1 MQMMLIV
8 STERKGDIMRQDVL
22 NEINI
27 FLRGGE
33 KETMSKAAMARI
45 MGCDPRTVKRYLE
58 GYKPKMKR
66 KILKKSKLDKFKET
80 IISKLEI
87 GCTSMAI
94 FKFIQKDGYT
104 GSYSLVADFVQKH
117 KEEQIKKATIRFE
130 TAPGLQAQVDWKEN
144 LKMISKHGELFEVNI
159 FLMVLGYSR
168 TKFVKLTSDK
178 TQKTLFECMN
188 EAFEYFGGVPKEIVF
203 DNMATVVDRANSRIG
218 NVKLNTKFVQ
228 YSKDIGF
235 NPITC
240 RIYRPQT
247 KGKVES
253 LAKLVDRLQVYNHE
267 FETYEEL
274 EKIVKMFM
282 KEINNE
288 ISQGTNMKPIERL
301 AKETKHLLPLPNQ
314 EVLNAYTTSPKE
326 YKVSKESMITYK
338 GQKYS
343 VPTYLIGKSVSVK
356 ETDEYIHIYYITNLI
371 TKHKKSKKFLNYHK
385 EHIVDILKSDALK
398 GYKDNE
404 IEEFVNNHLSDYD
417 EL

>member
-1 MQMMLIV
+1 
-8 STERKGDIMRQDVL
+8 MRQDVL

-130 TAPGLQAQVDWKEN
+130 TAPGLQSQVDWKEN

-356 ETDEYIHIYYITNLI
+356 ETEEYIHIYYTTNLI

-398 GYKDNE
+398 GYENNE

>member
-1 MQMMLIV
+1 
-8 STERKGDIMRQDVL
+8 MRQDVL

-58 GYKPKMKR
+58 GYELKKKR

-130 TAPGLQAQVDWKEN
+130 TAPGLQSQVDWKEN

-178 TQKTLFECMN
+178 TQKTLFKCMN
-188 EAFEYFGGVPKEIVF
+188 EAFKYFGGVPKEIVF

-301 AKETKHLLPLPNQ
+301 AKETKYLLPLPNQ

-343 VPTYLIGKSVSVK
+343 VPIYLIGKSVSVK
-356 ETDEYIHIYYITNLI
+356 ETDEYIHIYYTTNLI

>member
-1 MQMMLIV
+1 
-8 STERKGDIMRQDVL
+8 MRQDVL

-58 GYKPKMKR
+58 GYEPKKKR

-130 TAPGLQAQVDWKEN
+130 TAPGLQSQVDWKEN

-168 TKFVKLTSDK
+168 TKFLKLTSDK

-188 EAFEYFGGVPKEIVF
+188 EAFKYFGGVPKEIVF

-218 NVKLNTKFVQ
+218 NVKLNSKFVQ

-274 EKIVKMFM
+274 EKIAKMFM

-301 AKETKHLLPLPNQ
+301 AKETKYLLPLPNQ

-356 ETDEYIHIYYITNLI
+356 ETDEYIHIYYTTNLI

>member
-1 MQMMLIV
+1 
-8 STERKGDIMRQDVL
+8 MRQDVL
-22 NEINI
+22 NQLNI

-58 GYKPKMKR
+58 GYELKKKR

-178 TQKTLFECMN
+178 TQKTLFKCMN
-188 EAFEYFGGVPKEIVF
+188 EAFKYFGGVPKEIVF

-301 AKETKHLLPLPNQ
+301 EKETKYLLPLPNQ

>member
-1 MQMMLIV
+1 
-8 STERKGDIMRQDVL
+8 MRQDVL

-58 GYKPKMKR
+58 GYEPKKKR

-130 TAPGLQAQVDWKEN
+130 TAPGLQSQVDWKEN

-178 TQKTLFECMN
+178 TQKTLFECMD
-188 EAFEYFGGVPKEIVF
+188 EAFKYFGGVPKEIVF

-218 NVKLNTKFVQ
+218 NVKLNSKFVQ

-235 NPITC
+235 NPISC

-301 AKETKHLLPLPNQ
+301 AKETKYLLPLPNQ

-356 ETDEYIHIYYITNLI
+356 ETDEYIHIYYTTNLI
-371 TKHKKSKKFLNYHK
+371 IKHKKSKKFLNYHK

>member
-1 MQMMLIV
+1 
-8 STERKGDIMRQDVL
+8 MRQDVL

-178 TQKTLFECMN
+178 TQKTLFKCMN
-188 EAFEYFGGVPKEIVF
+188 EAFKYFGGVPKEIVF

-301 AKETKHLLPLPNQ
+301 EKETKYLLPLPNQ

-356 ETDEYIHIYYITNLI
+356 ETDEYIHIYYTTNLI
-371 TKHKKSKKFLNYHK
+371 TKHKKSTKFLNYHK

>member
-1 MQMMLIV
+1 
-8 STERKGDIMRQDVL
+8 MRQDVL

-58 GYKPKMKR
+58 GYEPKKKR

-130 TAPGLQAQVDWKEN
+130 TAPGLQSQVDWKEN

-188 EAFEYFGGVPKEIVF
+188 EAFKYFGGVPKEIVF

-301 AKETKHLLPLPNQ
+301 AKETKYLLPLPNQ

-356 ETDEYIHIYYITNLI
+356 ETDEYIHVYYTTNLI

-385 EHIVDILKSDALK
+385 EHIVDILKTDALK
-398 GYKDNE
+398 SYEYNE
-404 IEEFVNNHLSDYD
+404 IEEFVDNHLSDYD

>member
-1 MQMMLIV
+1 
-8 STERKGDIMRQDVL
+8 MRLDVL
-22 NEINI
+22 NEVTI

-33 KETMSKAAMARI
+33 KDIMSKAAMARI
-45 MGCDPRTVKRYLE
+45 MNCDPRTVKRYLNE
-58 GYKPKMKR
+58 YDVKRNRKVPKT
-66 KILKKSKLDKFKET
+66 SKLDDFKG
-80 IISKLEI
+80 IVISKLEL

-94 FKFIQKDGYT
+94 FKFIQKEGYN

-117 KEEQIKKATIRFE
+117 KKEQLKKATIRYE

-144 LKMISKHGELFEVNI
+144 LKMISKNGELFEVNI

-168 TKFVKLTSDK
+168 MKFVKLTSDK
-178 TQKTLFECMN
+178 TQKTLFNCMN
-188 EAFEYFGGVPKEIVF
+188 EAFKYFGGIPKEILF
-203 DNMATVVDRANSRIG
+203 DNMSTVVDRANSRIG
-218 NVKLNTKFVQ
+218 NVKLNTKFLQ

-235 NPITC
+235 TPITC

-267 FETYEEL
+267 FEDYEEL
-274 EKIVKMFM
+274 EKIVRLFM
-282 KEINNE
+282 KEINSE
-288 ISQGTNMKPIERL
+288 VSQGTNMKPFERL
-301 AKETKHLLPLPNQ
+301 KKETKYLLPLPNQ
-314 EVLNAYTTSPKE
+314 DILKNYITSPKE

-343 VPTYLIGKSVSVK
+343 VPTYLIGNSVSVK
-356 ETDEYIHIYYITNLI
+356 ETEEYIHIYYTTNLI
-371 TKHKKSKKFLNYHK
+371 AKHKKGQKFLNYQK

-398 GYKDNE
+398 GCTNDE
-404 IEEFVNNHLSDYD
+404 IEMFINEHLNDYD

>member
-1 MQMMLIV
+1 
-8 STERKGDIMRQDVL
+8 MRLDVL

-27 FLRGGE
+27 IVRGGE
-33 KETMSKAAMARI
+33 KEIMSKAAMARI
-45 MGCDPRTVKRYLE
+45 MGCDPRTVKRYLN
-58 GYKPKMKR
+58 GYEPK
-66 KILKKSKLDKFKET
+66 KKKKVTKASKLDSFKET
-80 IISKLEI
+80 IIAKLEI

-94 FKFIQKDGYT
+94 FKFIQKEGYE

-117 KEEQIKKATIRFE
+117 KDEQQSKATIRFE

-144 LKMISKHGELFEVNI
+144 LKMVSKNGELFEVNI

-178 TQKTLFECMN
+178 TQKTLFLCMN
-188 EAFEYFGGVPKEIVF
+188 EAFKYFGGIPKEILF

-218 NVKLNTKFVQ
+218 HVKLNTKFIQ
-228 YSKDIGF
+228 YAKDIGF
-235 NPITC
+235 NPVTC

-253 LAKLVDRLQVYNHE
+253 LAKLVDRLQVYNNE

-288 ISQGTNMKPIERL
+288 VSQGTNEKPVERL
-301 AKETKHLLPLPNQ
+301 KKETKYLLPLPNQ
-314 EVLNAYTTSPKE
+314 EILNAYTTSPKE

-343 VPTYLIGKSVSVK
+343 VPTNLIGKSVSVM
-356 ETDEYIHIYYITNLI
+356 ETNEYIHIYYTTNLI
-371 TKHKKSKKFLNYHK
+371 TKHKKSEKFLNYHK
-385 EHIVDILKSDALK
+385 EHIVDILKTEALK
-398 GYKDNE
+398 GCSNDE
-404 IEEFVNNHLSDYD
+404 IEAFIEHNLSDYD
-417 EL
+417 DL

>member
-1 MQMMLIV
+1 
-8 STERKGDIMRQDVL
+8 MRQDVL

-58 GYKPKMKR
+58 GYELKKKR

-130 TAPGLQAQVDWKEN
+130 TAPVLQAQVDWKEN

-178 TQKTLFECMN
+178 TQKTLFKCMN
-188 EAFEYFGGVPKEIVF
+188 EAFKYFGGVPKEIIF

-301 AKETKHLLPLPNQ
+301 EKETKYLLPLPNQ

>member
-1 MQMMLIV
+1 
-8 STERKGDIMRQDVL
+8 MRQDVL

-58 GYKPKMKR
+58 GYEPKKKR

-117 KEEQIKKATIRFE
+117 KKKQIKKATIRFE

-178 TQKTLFECMN
+178 TQKTLFGCMN
-188 EAFEYFGGVPKEIVF
+188 EAFKYFGGVPKEIVF

-288 ISQGTNMKPIERL
+288 ISQGTDMKPIERL
-301 AKETKHLLPLPNQ
+301 AKETKYLLPLPNQ

-343 VPTYLIGKSVSVK
+343 VPIYLIGKSVSVK
-356 ETDEYIHIYYITNLI
+356 ETDEYIHIYYTTNLI

>member
-1 MQMMLIV
+1 
-8 STERKGDIMRQDVL
+8 MRQDVL

-33 KETMSKAAMARI
+33 KDIMSKAAMARI

-58 GYKPKMKR
+58 GYEPKKKR
-66 KILKKSKLDKFKET
+66 KFSKKSKLDQFKET

-144 LKMISKHGELFEVNI
+144 LKIISKHGELFEVNI

-178 TQKTLFECMN
+178 SQKTLFECMN
-188 EAFEYFGGVPKEIVF
+188 EAFKYFGGVPKEIVF

-218 NVKLNTKFVQ
+218 NVKLNTKFLQ

-253 LAKLVDRLQVYNHE
+253 LAKLVDRLQVYNNE

-301 AKETKHLLPLPNQ
+301 AKETKYLLPLPNQ

-343 VPTYLIGKSVSVK
+343 VPTYLIGKSISVK
-356 ETDEYIHIYYITNLI
+356 ETEGYIHIYYTTNLI
-371 TKHKKSKKFLNYHK
+371 TKHKKSEKFLNYHK

-398 GYKDNE
+398 GYSDNE
-404 IEEFVNNHLSDYD
+404 IEEFVDSHLSDYD

>member
-1 MQMMLIV
+1 
-8 STERKGDIMRQDVL
+8 MRQDVL

-58 GYKPKMKR
+58 GYELKKKR

-130 TAPGLQAQVDWKEN
+130 TAPGLQSQVDWKEN

-159 FLMVLGYSR
+159 FLMILGYSR

-178 TQKTLFECMN
+178 TQKTLFKCMN
-188 EAFEYFGGVPKEIVF
+188 EAFKYFGGVPKEIVF

-314 EVLNAYTTSPKE
+314 EVLKAYTTSPKE

-356 ETDEYIHIYYITNLI
+356 ETDEYIHIYYTTNLI
-371 TKHKKSKKFLNYHK
+371 TKHQKSKKFLNYHK

-398 GYKDNE
+398 GYENNE
-404 IEEFVNNHLSDYD
+404 IEEFVDNHLSDYD

>member
-1 MQMMLIV
+1 
-8 STERKGDIMRQDVL
+8 MRQDVL

-58 GYKPKMKR
+58 GYELKKKR

-144 LKMISKHGELFEVNI
+144 LKMISKHGEIFEVNI

-178 TQKTLFECMN
+178 TQKTLFKCMN
-188 EAFEYFGGVPKEIVF
+188 EAFKYFGGVPKEIVF

-301 AKETKHLLPLPNQ
+301 EKETKYLLPLPNQ

>member
-1 MQMMLIV
+1 
-8 STERKGDIMRQDVL
+8 MRQDVL

-58 GYKPKMKR
+58 GYEPKKKR

-178 TQKTLFECMN
+178 TQKTLFKCMN
-188 EAFEYFGGVPKEIVF
+188 EAFKYFGGVPKEIVF

-301 AKETKHLLPLPNQ
+301 EKETKYLLPLPNQ

-343 VPTYLIGKSVSVK
+343 VPIYLIGKSVSVK
-356 ETDEYIHIYYITNLI
+356 ETDEYIHIYYTTNLI

>member
-1 MQMMLIV
+1 
-8 STERKGDIMRQDVL
+8 MRQDVL

-58 GYKPKMKR
+58 GYESKKKR

-130 TAPGLQAQVDWKEN
+130 TAPGLQSQVDWKEN

-178 TQKTLFECMN
+178 TQKTLFKCMN
-188 EAFEYFGGVPKEIVF
+188 EAFKYFGGVPKEIVF

-301 AKETKHLLPLPNQ
+301 EKETKYLLPLPNQ

-343 VPTYLIGKSVSVK
+343 VPIYLIGKSVSVK
-356 ETDEYIHIYYITNLI
+356 ETDEYIHIYYTTNLI

>member
-1 MQMMLIV
+1 
-8 STERKGDIMRQDVL
+8 MRQDVL

-178 TQKTLFECMN
+178 TQKTLFKCMN
-188 EAFEYFGGVPKEIVF
+188 EAFKYFGGVPKEIVF

>member
-1 MQMMLIV
+1 
-8 STERKGDIMRQDVL
+8 MRLDVL
-22 NEINI
+22 NEIKLY
-27 FLRGGE
+27 LRGGE
-33 KETMSKAAMARI
+33 QQIMSKAAMARI
-45 MGCDPRTVKRYLE
+45 MGCDPRTVKRYLN
-58 GYKPKMKR
+58 GYELKKNKR
-66 KILKKSKLDKFKET
+66 KLRNSKLDNFKET

-117 KEEQIKKATIRFE
+117 KEEQLKKATIRFE

-144 LKMISKHGELFEVNI
+144 LKMVSKHGELFEVNI

-168 TKFVKLTSDK
+168 MKFLKLTSNK
-178 TQKTLFECMN
+178 TQKTLFLCMN
-188 EAFEYFGGVPKEIVF
+188 EAFKYYRGVPKEILF

-218 NVKLNTKFVQ
+218 NVKLNAKFLQ

-253 LAKLVDRLQVYNHE
+253 LAKLVDRLQVYNNE

-288 ISQGTNMKPIERL
+288 ISQGTNMKPNERL
-301 AKETKHLLPLPNQ
+301 KKETKYLMPLPKQ
-314 EVLNAYTTSPKE
+314 EILNAYTTSPKE
-326 YKVSKESMITYK
+326 YKVSKESMIIYK

-343 VPTYLIGKSVSVK
+343 VPTHLIGKTVSIK
-356 ETDEYIHIYYITNLI
+356 ETNEYIHIYYTTNLV
-371 TKHKKSKKFLNYHK
+371 TKHKKGKKFLNYHK
-385 EHIVDILKSDALK
+385 EHIVDILKTDALK
-398 GYKDNE
+398 GYSDDE
-404 IEEFVNNHLSDYD
+404 VESFIEDHLSDYD

>member
-1 MQMMLIV
+1 
-8 STERKGDIMRQDVL
+8 MRRDVL

-33 KETMSKAAMARI
+33 KTIMSKAAMARI
-45 MGCDPRTVKRYLE
+45 MGCDPRTVKRYLN
-58 GYKPKMKR
+58 GYEPKEKT
-66 KILKKSKLDKFKET
+66 KITRNSKLDKFKET

-104 GSYSLVADFVQKH
+104 GSYYLVADFVQKH

-144 LKMISKHGELFEVNI
+144 FKMVSKHGEIFEVNI

-168 TKFVKLTSDK
+168 MKFVKLTSDK

-188 EAFEYFGGVPKEIVF
+188 EAFKYFGGIPKEILF
-203 DNMATVVDRANSRIG
+203 DNMPTVVDRANSRIG
-218 NVKLNTKFVQ
+218 NIKLNTKFLQ

-253 LAKLVDRLQVYNHE
+253 LAKLVDRLKVYNHE
-267 FETYEEL
+267 FETYDEL

-288 ISQGTNMKPIERL
+288 VSQGTNIKPIERL
-301 AKETKHLLPLPNQ
+301 EKETKYLMPLPSQ
-314 EVLNAYTTSPKE
+314 DVLKAYTTSPKE

-343 VPTYLIGKSVSVK
+343 VPTYLIGKSVSVT
-356 ETDEYIHIYYITNLI
+356 ETDEYIHIYYTSNLV
-371 TKHKKSKKFLNYHK
+371 TKHKKVKNF
-385 EHIVDILKSDALK
+385 
-398 GYKDNE
+398 
-404 IEEFVNNHLSDYD
+404 
-417 EL
+417 

>member
-1 MQMMLIV
+1 
-8 STERKGDIMRQDVL
+8 MRQDVL

-58 GYKPKMKR
+58 GYEPKKKR

-178 TQKTLFECMN
+178 TQKTLFKCMN
-188 EAFEYFGGVPKEIVF
+188 EAFKYFGGVPKEIVF

-301 AKETKHLLPLPNQ
+301 EKETKYLLPLPNQ

>member
-1 MQMMLIV
+1 
-8 STERKGDIMRQDVL
+8 MRQDVL

-58 GYKPKMKR
+58 GYELKKKR

-178 TQKTLFECMN
+178 TQKTLFKCMN
-188 EAFEYFGGVPKEIVF
+188 EAFKYFGGVPKEIVF

-301 AKETKHLLPLPNQ
+301 EKETKYLLPLPNQ

-356 ETDEYIHIYYITNLI
+356 ETDGYIHIYYITNLI

>member
-1 MQMMLIV
+1 
-8 STERKGDIMRQDVL
+8 MRQDVL

-33 KETMSKAAMARI
+33 KETMSKAATARI

-130 TAPGLQAQVDWKEN
+130 TAPGLQSQVDWKEN

-168 TKFVKLTSDK
+168 TKFVKLTSDT

-203 DNMATVVDRANSRIG
+203 DNMATVVDRANSKIG

-356 ETDEYIHIYYITNLI
+356 ETEEYIHIYYTTNLI

>member
-1 MQMMLIV
+1 
-8 STERKGDIMRQDVL
+8 MRQDVL
-22 NEINI
+22 NEITI

-33 KETMSKAAMARI
+33 KDIMSKAAMARI

-58 GYKPKMKR
+58 GYEPKKKR
-66 KILKKSKLDKFKET
+66 KISKKSKLDQFKET

-104 GSYSLVADFVQKH
+104 GSYSLVANFVQKH

-144 LKMISKHGELFEVNI
+144 LKIISKHGELFEVNI

-178 TQKTLFECMN
+178 NQKTLFECMN
-188 EAFEYFGGVPKEIVF
+188 EAFKYFGGVPKEIVF

-218 NVKLNTKFVQ
+218 NVKLNTKFLQ

-253 LAKLVDRLQVYNHE
+253 LAKLVDRLQVYNNE

-274 EKIVKMFM
+274 EKIVKIFM

-301 AKETKHLLPLPNQ
+301 AKETKYLLPLPNQ
-314 EVLNAYTTSPKE
+314 EVLNANTTSPKE

-343 VPTYLIGKSVSVK
+343 VPTYLIGKSISVK
-356 ETDEYIHIYYITNLI
+356 ETDEYIHIYYTTNLI
-371 TKHKKSKKFLNYHK
+371 TKHKKSEKFLNYHK

-398 GYKDNE
+398 GYADNE
-404 IEEFVNNHLSDYD
+404 IEEFIDNHLSDYD
-417 EL
+417 KL

>member
-1 MQMMLIV
+1 
-8 STERKGDIMRQDVL
+8 MRLDVL

-27 FLRGGE
+27 ILRGGE
-33 KETMSKAAMARI
+33 KDIMSKAAMARI
-45 MGCDPRTVKRYLE
+45 MGCDPRTVKRYLN
-58 GYKPKMKR
+58 GYEPR
-66 KILKKSKLDKFKET
+66 KNKKVTKASKLDNFKE
-80 IISKLEI
+80 IIIAKLEI

-94 FKFIQKDGYT
+94 FKFIQKEGYE

-117 KEEQIKKATIRFE
+117 KNEQQRKATIRFE

-144 LKMISKHGELFEVNI
+144 LKMISKNGELFEVNI

-168 TKFVKLTSDK
+168 IKFLKLTSDK
-178 TQKTLFECMN
+178 TQKTLFLCMN
-188 EAFEYFGGVPKEIVF
+188 EAFQYFNGVPKEILF

-253 LAKLVDRLQVYNHE
+253 LAKLVDRLQVYNNE

-274 EKIVKMFM
+274 EKIVKIFM

-288 ISQGTNMKPIERL
+288 ISQGTNEKPVERL
-301 AKETKHLLPLPNQ
+301 KKETKYLLPLPNQ
-314 EVLNAYTTSPKE
+314 KILNAYTTSPKE

-343 VPTYLIGKSVSVK
+343 VPTNLIGKMVSII
-356 ETDEYIHIYYITNLI
+356 ETNEYIHIYYTTNLI
-371 TKHKKSKKFLNYHK
+371 TKHRKSDKFLNYHK
-385 EHIVDILKSDALK
+385 EHIVDILKTDTLK
-398 GYKDNE
+398 GCSDDE
-404 IEEFVNNHLSDYD
+404 VETFIEQHLSDYD